1 MTSIEFV
8 LAEHKRIC
16 KAALLVVK
24 SKGLDY
30 AREQHKKGDTLANI
44 SNSKNWGITDTVC
57 QGLLVRLGDKFSRLI
72 SLTKDPTALPAVKDE
87 KVGDTI
93 EDMINYLVYL
103 KIKYS
108 EERKINDKPSK
119 PPRTKESFIASM
131 Y

>member
-1 MTSIEFV
+1 MTSIEVV

-16 KAALLVVK
+16 QAALAVVK

-30 AREQHKKGDTLANI
+30 AREQHKSGDTLANI

-72 SLTKDPTALPAVKDE
+72 SLTKDPTAMPAVKDE
-87 KVGDTI
+87 KVEDTI

-103 KIKYS
+103 KIKYT
-108 EERKINDKPSK
+108 EERNIDDS
-119 PPRTKESFIASM
+119 PPKTKESFMASM